1 MTKERRRLPDEVREE
16 LDRAATPPADH
27 DEQERSSGVAIAV
40 LAVVVVLLLLAI
52 VMGTT
57 DAFRP

>member
-1 MTKERRRLPDEVREE
+1 MRKDRHRLRQELEEAER
-16 LDRAATPPADH
+16 PAEDH
-27 DEQERSSGVAIAV
+27 TEQERNSGVAIAV

>member
-1 MTKERRRLPDEVREE
+1 MAEDHEGRHQHLHDRLEEAGRSDE
-16 LDRAATPPADH
+16 DH
-27 DEQERSSGVAIAV
+27 RSQERNAGLAIAV
-40 LAVVVVLLLLAI
+40 LAVVVVVLLLAI